1 MSESTLN
8 RSVVEEP
15 AMVTGFISTEA
26 QDQLRRLAASMG
38 CSESYLVS
46 EFVNEGLYNKLR
58 MPRVMMA
65 HALPQEPL

>member
-1 MSESTLN
+1 MSETLS

-15 AMVTGFISTEA
+15 AMVMGFISTA
-26 QDQLRRLAASMG
+26 AYDQLRRLAASMG

-46 EFVNEGLYNKLR
+46 QFVNDRLTEKLR
-58 MPRVMMA
+58 MPRARMA